1 MKETPKV
8 IVMGDIKH
16 LSTQTEP
23 FSYRIMILFR
33 KEKLF
38 GEYTTLVV

>member
-1 MKETPKV
+1 MKETPKI

-23 FSYRIMILFR
+23 FSYRIVILSR
-33 KEKLF
+33 KESCF
-38 GEYTTLVV
+38 GNIPL